1 MLLFEGPGLDE
12 TFGLETSM
20 FIRWTALPLWLFECL
35 WALALKVWSLLPVI
49 ELALA
54 CNRTK
59 EGCVR
64 WGCGIGVLPREH
76 DSKEDRNCTR
86 TVEDGVNQLA
96 VGNSWTFLFAS
107 VEDIDVIAKILDRL
121 GEALLFTKSS
131 SRGQDG
137 HKKEDDSKHLH
148 IEL

>member
-1 MLLFEGPGLDE
+1 MLPFEGPRLDE

-20 FIRWTALPLWLFECL
+20 SIRWTALPLWLSECL

-54 CNRTK
+54 CNCTK

-64 WGCGIGVLPREH
+64 WGCGIVVLWRDH
-76 DSKEDRNCTR
+76 QQGWDSKEDRNCTR
-86 TVEDGVNQLA
+86 TVEDGVNQFA
-96 VGNSWTFLFAS
+96 VGNSWTFLSAS

-131 SRGQDG
+131 G
-137 HKKEDDSKHLH
+137 
-148 IEL
+148 